1 MLGLTP
7 PFFLIEGERSWSRSL
22 SSSTLLERT
31 SIWERHAI
39 NSFITGTERM
49 EEERR
54 EERSA
59 LGRFS
64 VSSQQDE
71 SGKRKTPCFSPHV
84 WLTCLLQALSGYRA
98 GFCKNNL
105 SRGCGN
111 VPVQEI
117 SRYVADW
124 FACSFIHLDHLH
136 VKLQTL
142 HIANLLSQ
150 LRSRKSFNANVNQ
163 LGTTVLTCTGRS
175 WQWNYY

>member
-1 MLGLTP
+1 MPRLTP

-22 SSSTLLERT
+22 SSSTLLEHI

-39 NSFITGTERM
+39 NSFITGTERT
-49 EEERR
+49 EEERQ

-71 SGKRKTPCFSPHV
+71 SEERKTPCFSPHV
-84 WLTCLLQALSGYRA
+84 WPTCLLQALSGYRA
-98 GFCKNNL
+98 GSCKNNL

-111 VPVQEI
+111 VPAQEV
-117 SRYVADW
+117 SRYVTDW

-136 VKLQTL
+136 VKLQAL
-142 HIANLLSQ
+142 HTENLLSQ
-150 LRSRKSFNANVNQ
+150 LGSWKLFGANVNQ
-163 LGTTVLTCTGRS
+163 LGTTVLTSTGRS